1 MLVQCNP
8 FASVYRHAHE
18 ILSNHEND
26 SNNDQTETNAPYIVI
41 SPSMGMRLI
50 EGGDRRFQNLP
61 TMEEVAAVIPIE
73 YSDRS
78 FRDIVLTLRGNDSL
92 RQNIGFEQHFQCIS
106 QTHAAY
112 VFDMTFIKGPLAV
125 DRELLSLFAQTQANL
140 FKNTAFEARDDDFQ
154 ETPLLRKDK
163 NTRTTLKAVKE
174 DASAPGPSNVVI
186 KEKPFMPTVKLG
198 RILSFMSQK
207 LKLKTYINKRK
218 GTQEIVKRLFD
229 NSKKYGTSSTVGAK
243 NQNLSKIKHVSLP
256 PAELPSS
263 SQRKRIMAF

>member
-1 MLVQCNP
+1 
-8 FASVYRHAHE
+8 
-18 ILSNHEND
+18 
-26 SNNDQTETNAPYIVI
+26 
-41 SPSMGMRLI
+41 
-50 EGGDRRFQNLP
+50 
-61 TMEEVAAVIPIE
+61 MEEVAAVIPIE

-112 VFDMTFIKGPLAV
+112 VY
-125 DRELLSLFAQTQANL
+125 
-140 FKNTAFEARDDDFQ
+140 
-154 ETPLLRKDK
+154 K

-186 KEKPFMPTVKLG
+186 NEKPFMPTVKLG

-218 GTQEIVKRLFD
+218 GTQAIVKRLFD
-229 NSKKYGTSSTVGAK
+229 NSKKYGTSSTVVAK